1 MYLYSCFV
9 VCFPDNAVQVM
20 QAQANMGCAAG
31 VLGLLLFIPCF
42 SLGSGLYGDYPPMH
56 DAGLKM
62 LHDMY
67 LDTRNTT
74 GFWEAL
80 QVYRD
85 SSAYRLVHP
94 HTPCSTHLGSC
105 LYEQPQFNSL
115 ARRQFGGLLFVCPRQ
130 KSFAVNTSCFWK
142 LCRSSET
149 PVLTIWHV
157 HSYRPN
163 LMSLLL
169 MCKPMGSNASL
180 QRLQAYIDFDA
191 NYTGFPL

>member
-1 MYLYSCFV
+1 
-9 VCFPDNAVQVM
+9 M
-20 QAQANMGCAAG
+20 QAQANMGCIAG

-67 LDTRNTT
+67 LDSRNTT

-94 HTPCSTHLGSC
+94 HTSSACLDRCSCEH
-105 LYEQPQFNSL
+105 PQLTSL
-115 ARRQFGGLLFVCPRQ
+115 TRCEHGGLLPACLKQ
-130 KSFAVNTSCFWK
+130 KSSAVNTSGFW
-142 LCRSSET
+142 E
-149 PVLTIWHV
+149 
-157 HSYRPN
+157 
-163 LMSLLL
+163 
-169 MCKPMGSNASL
+169 A
-180 QRLQAYIDFDA
+180 LQALGVSSTYHLACILIQTQPDKVTTHMQP
-191 NYTGFPL
+191 YGQQRKPTET